1 MIDSDVIKHLMSEKI
16 ILTVIDSQNSINF
29 DLEYIK
35 SKVHGAFQLCLRKSK
50 EIAPL
55 KELNSIEISII
66 DDKQIAKVHGEF
78 MNDPSPTDV
87 ITFDYGE
94 ILVSAETALSNS
106 EEMQVS
112 LENEILLYIIHGML
126 HLGGYLDGSNAEFK
140 EMESHQEMILDAC
153 LQVS

>member
-1 MIDSDVIKHLMSEKI
+1 MSKKI
-16 ILTVIDSQNSINF
+16 IITVINSQNSINF
-29 DLEYIK
+29 DLEYVK
-35 SKVHGAFQLCLRKSK
+35 SKVDVACQLCVRESK
-50 EIAPL
+50 ESAPL
-55 KELNSIEISII
+55 KELESVEISII

-78 MNDPSPTDV
+78 MDDPSPTDV

-140 EMESHQEMILDAC
+140 EMKSLQEMILDSC

>member
-1 MIDSDVIKHLMSEKI
+1 MSKKI
-16 ILTVIDSQNSINF
+16 NLTVINSQNLINF
-29 DLEYIK
+29 DLEYVK
-35 SKVHGAFQLCLRKSK
+35 SKVDVACQLCVRESK
-50 EIAPL
+50 ESAPL
-55 KELNSIEISII
+55 KELDSVEISII

-78 MNDPSPTDV
+78 MDDPSPTDV

-140 EMESHQEMILDAC
+140 EMKSLQEMILDSC

>member
-1 MIDSDVIKHLMSEKI
+1 MSKKI
-16 ILTVIDSQNSINF
+16 ILTVINSQNLINF
-29 DLEYIK
+29 DLEYVK
-35 SKVHGAFQLCLRKSK
+35 SKVDVACQLCVRESK
-50 EIAPL
+50 ESAPL
-55 KELNSIEISII
+55 KELKSVEISII

-78 MNDPSPTDV
+78 MDDPSPTDV

-126 HLGGYLDGSNAEFK
+126 HLGGYLDGSRAEFK
-140 EMESHQEMILDAC
+140 EMKSLQEMILDSC
-153 LQVS
+153 LKAS

>member
-1 MIDSDVIKHLMSEKI
+1 MSKKI
-16 ILTVIDSQNSINF
+16 IITVINSQNSINF
-29 DLEYIK
+29 DLEYVK
-35 SKVHGAFQLCLRKSK
+35 SKVDVACQLCVRESK
-50 EIAPL
+50 ESAPL
-55 KELNSIEISII
+55 KELKSVEISII

-78 MNDPSPTDV
+78 MDDPSPTDV

-126 HLGGYLDGSNAEFK
+126 HLGGYLDGSRAEFK
-140 EMESHQEMILDAC
+140 EMKSLQEMILDSC
-153 LQVS
+153 LKAS

>member
-1 MIDSDVIKHLMSEKI
+1 MSKKI
-16 ILTVIDSQNSINF
+16 IITVINSQNSINF
-29 DLEYIK
+29 DLEYVK
-35 SKVHGAFQLCLRKSK
+35 SKVDVACQLCVRQSK
-50 EIAPL
+50 ESAPL
-55 KELNSIEISII
+55 NELESVEISII

-106 EEMQVS
+106 EELQVS

-126 HLGGYLDGSNAEFK
+126 HLGGYLDGSRAEFK
-140 EMESHQEMILDAC
+140 EMKSLQEMILDSC
-153 LQVS
+153 LKAS

>member
-1 MIDSDVIKHLMSEKI
+1 MSKKI
-16 ILTVIDSQNSINF
+16 ILTVINSQNLINF
-29 DLEYIK
+29 DLEYVK
-35 SKVHGAFQLCLRKSK
+35 SKVDVACQLCVRESK
-50 EIAPL
+50 ESAPL
-55 KELNSIEISII
+55 KELESVEISII

-106 EEMQVS
+106 EELQVS

-126 HLGGYLDGSNAEFK
+126 HLGGYLDGSRADFK
-140 EMESHQEMILDAC
+140 EMKSLQEMILDSC
-153 LQVS
+153 LLYTSDAADE

>member
-1 MIDSDVIKHLMSEKI
+1 MSKKI
-16 ILTVIDSQNSINF
+16 ILTVINSQNLINF
-29 DLEYIK
+29 DLKYVK
-35 SKVHGAFQLCLRKSK
+35 SKVDLACQLCVRESK
-50 EIAPL
+50 ESAPL
-55 KELNSIEISII
+55 KELETVEISII

-106 EEMQVS
+106 EELQVS

-126 HLGGYLDGSNAEFK
+126 HLGGYLDGSRAEFK
-140 EMESHQEMILDAC
+140 EMKSLQEMILDSC
-153 LQVS
+153 LKVS

>member
-50 EIAPL
+50 ESAPL

-126 HLGGYLDGSNAEFK
+126 HLGGYLDCSNAEFK
-140 EMESHQEMILDAC
+140 EMKSLQEMILDSC

>member
-1 MIDSDVIKHLMSEKI
+1 MIDSDLIKHLMSEKI

-50 EIAPL
+50 ESAPL

-78 MNDPSPTDV
+78 MNDLSPTDV

-106 EEMQVS
+106 EEIQVS

-126 HLGGYLDGSNAEFK
+126 HLGGYLDGSNEEFK
-140 EMESHQEMILDAC
+140 EMKSLQEMILDSC

>member
-35 SKVHGAFQLCLRKSK
+35 SKVHGAFQLCLRNSK
-50 EIAPL
+50 ESAPL

-78 MNDPSPTDV
+78 MSDPSPTDV

>member
-1 MIDSDVIKHLMSEKI
+1 MSKKI
-16 ILTVIDSQNSINF
+16 ILTIIDSQNSINF
-29 DLEYIK
+29 DLEYVK
-35 SKVHGAFQLCLRKSK
+35 SKVDVACQLCVRESK
-50 EIAPL
+50 ESAPL
-55 KELNSIEISII
+55 KELDSVEISII

-106 EEMQVS
+106 EELQVS

-126 HLGGYLDGSNAEFK
+126 HLGGYLDGSRADFK
-140 EMESHQEMILDAC
+140 EMKSLQEMILDSC
-153 LQVS
+153 LKVS

>member
-78 MNDPSPTDV
+78 MSDPSPTDV

>member
-1 MIDSDVIKHLMSEKI
+1 MSKKI
-16 ILTVIDSQNSINF
+16 IITVINSQNSINF
-29 DLEYIK
+29 DLKYVK
-35 SKVHGAFQLCLRKSK
+35 SKVDVACQLCVRESK
-50 EIAPL
+50 ESAPL
-55 KELNSIEISII
+55 KELESVEISII

-106 EEMQVS
+106 EELQVS

-126 HLGGYLDGSNAEFK
+126 HLGGYLDGSRADFK
-140 EMESHQEMILDAC
+140 EMKSLQEMILDSC
-153 LQVS
+153 LKVS

>member
-1 MIDSDVIKHLMSEKI
+1 MIDSDVIKHLMSEKN

-35 SKVHGAFQLCLRKSK
+35 SKVYGAFQLCLRKSK
-50 EIAPL
+50 ESAPL
-55 KELNSIEISII
+55 KELNSIEISIV

-94 ILVSAETALSNS
+94 ILVSADTALSNS

-126 HLGGYLDGSNAEFK
+126 HLGGYLDSSNAEFK
-140 EMESHQEMILDAC
+140 EMKSLQEMILDSC
-153 LQVS
+153 LRVS

>member
-1 MIDSDVIKHLMSEKI
+1 MIDSNVIKHLMSEKI

-50 EIAPL
+50 ENAPL

-78 MNDPSPTDV
+78 MNAPSPTDV

-126 HLGGYLDGSNAEFK
+126 HLGGYLDGSNEEFK
-140 EMESHQEMILDAC
+140 EMKSLQEMILDSC

>member
-1 MIDSDVIKHLMSEKI
+1 MSKKI
-16 ILTVIDSQNSINF
+16 ILTVINSQNLINF
-29 DLEYIK
+29 DLEYVK
-35 SKVHGAFQLCLRKSK
+35 SKVDVACQLCVRQSK
-50 EIAPL
+50 ESAPL
-55 KELNSIEISII
+55 NELESVEISII

-126 HLGGYLDGSNAEFK
+126 HLGGYLDGSRAEFK
-140 EMESHQEMILDAC
+140 EMKSLQEMILDSC
-153 LQVS
+153 LKAS

>member
-16 ILTVIDSQNSINF
+16 ILTVVDSQNSINF

-50 EIAPL
+50 ESAPL

-126 HLGGYLDGSNAEFK
+126 HLGGYFDGSNEEFK
-140 EMESHQEMILDAC
+140 EMKSLQEMILDSC

>member
-1 MIDSDVIKHLMSEKI
+1 MSKNI
-16 ILTVIDSQNSINF
+16 ILTVINSQNLINF
-29 DLEYIK
+29 DLEYVK
-35 SKVHGAFQLCLRKSK
+35 SKVDLACQLCVRESK
-50 EIAPL
+50 ESAPL
-55 KELNSIEISII
+55 KELESVEISII

-106 EEMQVS
+106 EELQVS

-126 HLGGYLDGSNAEFK
+126 HLGGYLDGSRAEFK
-140 EMESHQEMILDAC
+140 EMKSLQEMILDSC
-153 LQVS
+153 LKVS

>member
-1 MIDSDVIKHLMSEKI
+1 MSKKI
-16 ILTVIDSQNSINF
+16 ILTVINSQNSINF
-29 DLEYIK
+29 DLKYVK
-35 SKVHGAFQLCLRKSK
+35 SKVDVACQLCVRESK
-50 EIAPL
+50 ESAPL
-55 KELNSIEISII
+55 KELDSVEISII

-78 MNDPSPTDV
+78 MDDPSPTDV

-140 EMESHQEMILDAC
+140 EMKSLQEMILDSC